1 MILLI
6 VVPMKFPAYNHII
19 PLSSNSADAHRGFA
33 DENSSPKDLGGG
45 ISMVSEPSQVRAIK
59 WVRIKLIKF
68 NVPKLWSGVT
78 FFLQGP
84 LAEERAW
91 ILVRGGLN

>member
-6 VVPMKFPAYNHII
+6 VVPIKFPSYNHII

-45 ISMVSEPSQVRAIK
+45 VSMVSEPSQVRAIK
-59 WVRIKLIKF
+59 WVRIKLIT
-68 NVPKLWSGVT
+68 PKWMVQNNNWSERSA
-78 FFLQGP
+78 P
-84 LAEERAW
+84 LSH
-91 ILVRGGLN
+91 VV